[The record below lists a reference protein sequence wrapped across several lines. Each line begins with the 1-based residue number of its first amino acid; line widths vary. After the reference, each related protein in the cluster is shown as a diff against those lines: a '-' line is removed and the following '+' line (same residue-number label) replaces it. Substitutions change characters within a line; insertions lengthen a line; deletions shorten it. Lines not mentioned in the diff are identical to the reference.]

1 MSRIEPERIHPLN
14 HRLFASGQYVLYWMQ
29 ASQRAYWNPAL
40 EFAVDLANQRKLPL
54 LVGFGLTDRY
64 PEANLRHYAWM
75 LEGLRE
81 TAEALQERGIGFV
94 MRLQEP
100 PALAVELARRAA
112 AVVADRGYLRHQRA
126 WRAYVAE
133 RADCPVIEVESDAV
147 IPVQTA
153 SNQQVFR
160 AASLRRRI
168 RPLLSQFLH
177 PLREHAPRIHM
188 EWAEDSL
195 DPREPNK
202 ILPLLRIDRSVG
214 PVDLPSGTRA
224 ARDRLQ
230 RFLQKDLHLYS
241 QYRSDPRREVTS
253 RLSPYLHFG
262 QISPVE
268 VAWKTSRI
276 GGPDAEAFLEQLI
289 VRRELALN
297 LVWYN
302 PDYDRWEGLPGWAR
316 QSLLKHCTDPRPA
329 LYSLEELEQARTSDP
344 MWNAA
349 QTQMVQTGR
358 MHNYL
363 RMYWG
368 KQILLWTANP
378 QDAFRIAL
386 SLNNKYLLD
395 GRDPSS
401 YAGVGW
407 CFGQHDRPFGQR
419 PIFGLVRP
427 MTHQAMQRKLSSR
440 R

>member
-14 HRLFASGQYVLYWMQ
+14 HRPFASGQYVLYWMQ

-40 EFAVDLANQRKLPL
+40 EFAVDLANQRQLPL

-100 PALAVELARRAA
+100 PELAVELARRAA

-133 RADCPVIEVESDAV
+133 RADCPVIEVETDAV
-147 IPVQTA
+147 VPVETA
-153 SNQQVFR
+153 SAQQLFR

-168 RPLLSQFLH
+168 LPLLAQFLH
-177 PLREHAPRIHM
+177 PLREHAPRIRM
-188 EWAEDSL
+188 QWTEASL
-195 DPREPNK
+195 DPREPDK
-202 ILPLLRIDRSVG
+202 ILPLLQIDRSVG

-224 ARDRLQ
+224 ARDRLH
-230 RFLQKDLHLYS
+230 RFLQKDLHLYT

-253 RLSPYLHFG
+253 RLSAYLHFG

-302 PDYDRWEGLPGWAR
+302 PDYDRWEGLPHWAR
-316 QSLLKHCTDPRPA
+316 QSLLKHSTDPRPA
-329 LYSLEELEQARTSDP
+329 LYSLEELEQARTGDP
-344 MWNAA
+344 IWNAA
-349 QTQMVQTGR
+349 QMQMVQTGR

-368 KQILLWTANP
+368 KQILLWTASP
-378 QDAFRIAL
+378 QEAFRIAL
-386 SLNNKYLLD
+386 YLNNKYFLD

-407 CFGQHDRPFGQR
+407 CFGQHDRPFGER

-427 MTHQAMQRKLSSR
+427 MTQQAMQRKLSS
-440 R
+440 